1 MRALING
8 FVAFLAAVAAL
19 GIVYPWSTYYEN
31 FEFAWWTTLSAY
43 LLVAGVLGIAA
54 GVSSQFLAGLSR
66 FPPAIRG
73 LGCGLVIFAV
83 SVLLAFAFGPMGM
96 TVPGTR
102 LRGIFFA
109 EWRFISFL
117 VYVGA
122 PVAIIAALFCG
133 WRFGRSVRP

>member
-8 FVAFLAAVAAL
+8 LVAFLAAVAAL
-19 GIVYPWSTYYEN
+19 GIGYPWSTYYEN
-31 FEFAWWTTLSAY
+31 FDFGWWTTLSAY

-54 GVSSQFLAGLSR
+54 GVSSLFLAELSR
-66 FPPAIRG
+66 FPRAVRAV
-73 LGCGLVIFAV
+73 GCGLVIFTA

-102 LRGIFFA
+102 IRGIFFA

-117 VYVGA
+117 IYVGA
-122 PVAIIAALFCG
+122 PVAIITALFCG
-133 WRFGRSVRP
+133 WRFGRAVRP